1 MEQINQAMLPVAK
14 IVWRKQINKLL
25 QTAIPVPAPESLKT
39 DTQLKEL
46 LTEFVSRVNGKS
58 KEDVKKGLPFTEN
71 GISYFKYTSF
81 WDFLVKKKSWNI
93 KYEATLRML
102 QKLFK
107 AVEKSSVLDGKNTRY
122 LIIERVEIDKPIA
135 RKKDIKDAPFK

>member
-1 MEQINQAMLPVAK
+1 
-14 IVWRKQINKLL
+14 
-25 QTAIPVPAPESLKT
+25 
-39 DTQLKEL
+39 
-46 LTEFVSRVNGKS
+46 
-58 KEDVKKGLPFTEN
+58 
-71 GISYFKYTSF
+71 
-81 WDFLVKKKSWNI
+81 
-93 KYEATLRML
+93 ML